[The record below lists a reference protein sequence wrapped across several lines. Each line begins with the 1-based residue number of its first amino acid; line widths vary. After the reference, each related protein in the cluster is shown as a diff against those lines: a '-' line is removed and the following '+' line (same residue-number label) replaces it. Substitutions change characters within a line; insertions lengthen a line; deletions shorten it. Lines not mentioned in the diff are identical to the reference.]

1 VRVIPIL
8 VDDTDRLTDARLPT
22 DISRLSRCQYLRL
35 RHNDLEYDLA
45 CIVAGLEAVI
55 GRAA

>member
-1 VRVIPIL
+1 

-45 CIVAGLEAVI
+45 RIVASLEAVI
-55 GRAA
+55 GHAA